1 MKLIRFGEF
10 RKEKPGVLTKDGKR
24 KDCSTLFKDWNND
37 FFNCGGFEKL
47 KSIDINELPDVSD
60 DVRWGSPIPRPGK
73 IMGIGLNYHEH
84 VKEISSKLPKEPL
97 LFMKGTNTNVGP
109 NDNIVIPRNSR
120 QTDYE
125 IELGIIIGKDCR
137 YLDSEKESENYIA
150 GYVISHDVSE
160 REFQKERGGQFCK
173 GKSCDNFNPTG
184 PFLATVDE
192 IENPLDLNMI
202 LKVNG
207 EIRQNGNTGN
217 MIFKPNYIVYYLS
230 QFMTLE
236 AGDLISTGTP
246 SGVALGMEID
256 GFLKPGDVV
265 ELKIEKLGKQRSLC
279 VDYTEA

>member
-24 KDCSTLFKDWNND
+24 KDCSALFKDWNND
-37 FFNCGGFEKL
+37 FFNYGGFEKL

-184 PFLATVDE
+184 PFLATADE

-279 VDYTEA
+279 VDYTEV